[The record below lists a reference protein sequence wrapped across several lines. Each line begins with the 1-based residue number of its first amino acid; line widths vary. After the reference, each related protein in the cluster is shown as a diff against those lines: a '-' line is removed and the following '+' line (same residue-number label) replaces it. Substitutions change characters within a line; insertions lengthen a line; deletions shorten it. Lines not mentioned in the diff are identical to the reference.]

1 VSAARKKRA
10 QQCSRADCKAPAAK
24 GRGGK
29 CSAHYIADYRGGVRL
44 VEHEDLGP
52 NPGRLDYEA
61 PRELVERFHQA
72 VPKSERGKVLRRA
85 LEAELQRMSEET
97 T

>member
-1 VSAARKKRA
+1 VSAAKRKRA

-29 CSAHYIADYRGGVRL
+29 CSAHYIADYRDGVRL

-52 NPGRLDYEA
+52 NPGRLD
-61 PRELVERFHQA
+61 HQA
-72 VPKSERGKVLRRA
+72 VPKAERGRVLRRA